1 MSEQP
6 PNRNPAFEAVIR
18 RLLARRPPQPR
29 SAPVKSQARAS
40 SKKKS
45 RAA

>member
-1 MSEQP
+1 MSETP
-6 PNRNPAFEAVIR
+6 PNRNPAFEAVIK

-29 SAPVKSQARAS
+29 SAPSKNKARSS
-40 SKKKS
+40 SKKKL

>member
-1 MSEQP
+1 MSEPP
-6 PNRNPAFEAVIR
+6 PNRNPAFQAVIR

-29 SAPVKSQARAS
+29 SAPGKSQARSS
-40 SKKKS
+40 SKKKP

>member
-1 MSEQP
+1 MSESP

-18 RLLARRPPQPR
+18 RLLARRPQPR
-29 SAPVKSQARAS
+29 SAPGKSQTRPAP
-40 SKKKS
+40 KKKT